1 MAALLGGDTLS
12 LKAKGNAAFQR
23 GDFKTA
29 EQMYT
34 SALEE
39 AVHERHILFSNRAAA
54 LLSQSESATDASV
67 RADLLNRAAADVLQC
82 TSQAAGFRRG
92 WIRLAKIRLKQ
103 RQIADACAAV
113 ETGRAKQTRQA
124 GTPCS
129 YIVALPGRSF
139 LFRESACE

>member
-82 TSQAAGFRRG
+82 TS
-92 WIRLAKIRLKQ
+92 
-103 RQIADACAAV
+103 
-113 ETGRAKQTRQA
+113 
-124 GTPCS
+124 
-129 YIVALPGRSF
+129 
-139 LFRESACE
+139 